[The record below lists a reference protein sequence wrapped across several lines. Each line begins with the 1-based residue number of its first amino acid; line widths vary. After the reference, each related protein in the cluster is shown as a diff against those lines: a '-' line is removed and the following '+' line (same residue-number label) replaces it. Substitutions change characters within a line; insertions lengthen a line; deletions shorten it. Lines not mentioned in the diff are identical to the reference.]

1 MPCKLLLFRSNRDT
15 SPLLPHVTPVHTT
28 APGPQGNEVA
38 VLPLQFQPEV
48 KGTIVGFMVGFDVAG
63 ARVAGDAEGKAV
75 GFDGQLVIPSL
86 NAHKASASEC

>member
-1 MPCKLLLFRSNRDT
+1 ML
-15 SPLLPHVTPVHTT
+15 PLPPQLTPVHAT

-48 KGTIVGFMVGFDVAG
+48 KGAMVGVMVGFDAVG
-63 ARVAGDAEGKAV
+63 ARVKGADVGDGV

-86 NAHKASASEC
+86 NMQRASASDC